1 MSWGDHRLQGEG
13 AGASLH
19 ENGNNMHVVMT
30 GHAKKK
36 RELGQMEKYGKW
48 TLIREIGRGASGI
61 VYLATGVDGGLAAVR
76 ICLRGE
82 LGADRYARELRG
94 AKLYRGIPPGEG
106 LVRLLELGEFE
117 QGFYMAMELADDE
130 FGGRPSGTPEYR
142 PKTLARVIAGERA
155 LPVKEALEIGLALA
169 KGLETLQRRHL
180 LHRDVK
186 PGNVVYVRGRPVLS
200 DPGLL
205 VDEAEA
211 VSLVGTPGYVPPENF
226 IGSGGDVYSLGLTLK
241 AASFGRSVEELERGP
256 MLEADTGNPLF
267 PAWWRILNRATH
279 PDPMRRYRSAKALR
293 KDFLALRVRMYFML
307 RTFGLPRYAWCLL
320 VVLAIVATASV
331 FRVKTAIDYSESRW
345 KELDDSIAEQ
355 VARSNEV
362 TEQTIRDGYDNSV
375 KWREEDVFRLE
386 EKISEV
392 ERSIAKKEK
401 LLAEKNRK
409 ADIESVKSRIEE
421 DIRQRNS
428 LLMEKAKKMK
438 ELEEAELARKVG
450 LEKLEKEKR
459 ERLGRQRK

>member
-1 MSWGDHRLQGEG
+1 
-13 AGASLH
+13 
-19 ENGNNMHVVMT
+19 
-30 GHAKKK
+30 
-36 RELGQMEKYGKW
+36 MEKYGKW

-76 ICLRGE
+76 ICLREE
-82 LGADRYARELRG
+82 LGPDRYARELRG

-130 FGGRPSGTPEYR
+130 FGESPSGTPEYR

-169 KGLETLQRRHL
+169 EGLETLQRHHL

-226 IGSGGDVYSLGLTLK
+226 IGTGGDVYSLGLTLK
-241 AASFGRSVEELERGP
+241 AASFGRPVEELERGP

-279 PDPMRRYRSAKALR
+279 SDPMRRYRSAKALR
-293 KDFLALRVRMYFML
+293 KDLLALRVKMFFMSRM
-307 RTFGLPRYAWCLL
+307 FGLPRYVWCLL
-320 VVLAIVATASV
+320 VVLAIVVAASV
-331 FRVKTAIDYSESRW
+331 FRVKTAIDYSVLRW

-355 VARSNEV
+355 TARTNEAV
-362 TEQTIRDGYDNSV
+362 EQSIREDYDNRV
-375 KWREEDVFRLE
+375 KFAEEDVSRLE
-386 EKISEV
+386 KEISEV
-392 ERSIAKKEK
+392 ERSIAKNEK
-401 LLAEKNRK
+401 LLAETVRE
-409 ADIESVKSRIEE
+409 ADIEKVKSSIKGDMGYRKF
-421 DIRQRNS
+421 
-428 LLMEKAKKMK
+428 LLMGKAEKMK
-438 ELEEAELARKVG
+438 ILERAELARKEG
-450 LEKLEKEKR
+450 LEKFEKEKR
-459 ERLGRQRK
+459 ERLERQKK

>member
-1 MSWGDHRLQGEG
+1 
-13 AGASLH
+13 
-19 ENGNNMHVVMT
+19 
-30 GHAKKK
+30 
-36 RELGQMEKYGKW
+36 MEKYGKW

-130 FGGRPSGTPEYR
+130 FGESPSGTPEYR

-169 KGLETLQRRHL
+169 EGLETLQRHHL

-226 IGSGGDVYSLGLTLK
+226 IGTGGDVYSLGLTLK
-241 AASFGRSVEELERGP
+241 AASFGRPVEELERGP

-279 PDPMRRYRSAKALR
+279 SDPMRRYRSAKALR
-293 KDFLALRVRMYFML
+293 KDLLALRVKMFFMSRML
-307 RTFGLPRYAWCLL
+307 GLPRYVWCLL
-320 VVLAIVATASV
+320 VVLAIVVAASV
-331 FRVKTAIDYSESRW
+331 FRVKTAIDYSVLRW
-345 KELDDSIAEQ
+345 KELDDSMAEQ
-355 VARSNEV
+355 MARG
-362 TEQTIRDGYDNSV
+362 TEDYEQSIREMYDSDV
-375 KWREEDVFRLE
+375 ECAEEDVSRLE
-386 EKISEV
+386 KEISEV
-392 ERSIAKKEK
+392 ERSIAKNEK
-401 LLAEKNRK
+401 LLAETVRE
-409 ADIESVKSRIEE
+409 ADIKEVKSSIERDME
-421 DIRQRNS
+421 YRNF
-428 LLMEKAKKMK
+428 LLMGKTEKMK
-438 ELEEAELARKVG
+438 ILEKAELARKEG
-450 LEKLEKEKR
+450 LEKLERKKR
-459 ERLGRQRK
+459 ERLERQKK

>member
-1 MSWGDHRLQGEG
+1 
-13 AGASLH
+13 
-19 ENGNNMHVVMT
+19 
-30 GHAKKK
+30 
-36 RELGQMEKYGKW
+36 MEKYGEW

-130 FGGRPSGTPEYR
+130 FGESPSGTPEYR

-155 LPVKEALEIGLALA
+155 LPVKESLEIGLALA
-169 KGLETLQRRHL
+169 EGLETLQRHHL

-226 IGSGGDVYSLGLTLK
+226 IGTGGDVYSLGLTLK
-241 AASFGRSVEELERGP
+241 AASFGRPVEELERGP

-279 PDPMRRYRSAKALR
+279 SDPMRRYRSAKALR
-293 KDFLALRVRMYFML
+293 KDLLALRVKMFFMSRM
-307 RTFGLPRYAWCLL
+307 FGLPRYVWCLL
-320 VVLAIVATASV
+320 VVLATVVAASV
-331 FRVKTAIDYSESRW
+331 FRVKTAIDYSVLRW

-355 VARSNEV
+355 TARTNEAV
-362 TEQTIRDGYDNSV
+362 EQSIRENYDNSV
-375 KWREEDVFRLE
+375 KFAEEDVSRLE
-386 EKISEV
+386 KEISEV
-392 ERSIAKKEK
+392 ERSIAKNEK
-401 LLAEKNRK
+401 LLAETVRE
-409 ADIESVKSRIEE
+409 ADIKEVKSSIERDME
-421 DIRQRNS
+421 YRNF
-428 LLMEKAKKMK
+428 LLMGKTEKMK
-438 ELEEAELARKVG
+438 ILEKAELARKEG

-459 ERLGRQRK
+459 ERLERQKK